1 MSQRSLQPLLS
12 LLSDLRTGLV
22 RLFWPDRPG
31 CLWCGEPLAA
41 SVVPDRLCPTCRGIV
56 TRAPISGRPRE
67 PLASVA
73 AVGPYE
79 GGLAQAIRDLKYRRR
94 RSLVPSLG
102 QALAGAAAGARLAA
116 QAAVGDGQSVAL
128 KGQAAPGPVLVPVP
142 LHPRRFQERGFN
154 QSELLG
160 WEVSRLLGWP
170 LEGQSLLRVRATHRQ
185 ARLGR
190 SQREQNLNGAFAV
203 RAGWAAPGHVV
214 LIDDVY
220 TTGATA
226 SACAEALVRAGARR
240 VDILTLAIER

>member
-1 MSQRSLQPLLS
+1 MSSPSLMPLLS

-22 RLFWPDRPG
+22 RLFWPERPG

-41 SVVPDRLCPTCRGIV
+41 SAVPDRLCPTCRGTV
-56 TRAPISGRPRE
+56 TRAPIAGRSRE
-67 PLASVA
+67 PLASVT

-102 QALAGAAAGARLAA
+102 QALAGAAVAGARLAA
-116 QAAVGDGQSVAL
+116 QPAARDGQPVG
-128 KGQAAPGPVLVPVP
+128 KPVLVPVP
-142 LHPRRFQERGFN
+142 LHARRFRERGFN

-160 WEVSRLLGWP
+160 REVSRLLGWP
-170 LEGQSLLRVRATHRQ
+170 LEGQSLLRVRATRRQ

-190 SQREQNLNGAFAV
+190 SQREQNLTGAFSV
-203 RAGWAAPGHVV
+203 RPGWAAPGHVV

-240 VDILTLAIER
+240 VDIVTLAIER

>member
-1 MSQRSLQPLLS
+1 MSSPSLMPLLP
-12 LLSDLRTGLV
+12 LLADLWTGLV
-22 RLFWPDRPG
+22 RLFWPERPG
-31 CLWCGEPLAA
+31 CLWCGEPLPGNAA
-41 SVVPDRLCPTCRGIV
+41 PERLCAGCRGV
-56 TRAPISGRPRE
+56 VARAPLAGPVRGD
-67 PLASVA
+67 LASVA

-102 QALAGAAAGARLAA
+102 QALAGAVAGAHPAA
-116 QAAVGDGQSVAL
+116 QPVTTATPDLAR
-128 KGQAAPGPVLVPVP
+128 PVLVPVP
-142 LHPRRFQERGFN
+142 LHPRRLRERGFN

-170 LEGQSLLRVRATHRQ
+170 LESQALLRVRATRRQ

-203 RAGWAAPGHVV
+203 RPGWAAPGHVV

-240 VDILTLAIER
+240 VDIVTLAIER